1 MGILTKGQ
9 FTFGNKT
16 KTQIIQLTTAQ
27 NLTGTAVIGL
37 GSNIITGTGTLFLT
51 ELFVGD
57 TIRFV
62 TAGLTFIVSTISS
75 NTSITVTTASP
86 QTTTVQTLALAN
98 PKRIKP
104 GQSVFNTTDRYPMYY
119 SGDNIGGLNAW
130 RKGEF
135 CNGQVVPI
143 TNASAT
149 TTITEGQILQNSSTI
164 IGTVQTF
171 TSGATQS
178 AIAVTYTPAYGSSCV
193 PSAVCGIHNTDASPT
208 SIGTTIAKGN
218 FTRPSTVANGA
229 VMFAGT
235 TSAAL
240 NSGIAV
246 TSVNTPVTGEIEML
260 VNFQERV

>member
-62 TAGLTFIVSTISS
+62 TAGLTFIVSTITS

-130 RKGEF
+130 VKGE
-135 CNGQVVPI
+135 
-143 TNASAT
+143 
-149 TTITEGQILQNSSTI
+149 
-164 IGTVQTF
+164 
-171 TSGATQS
+171 
-178 AIAVTYTPAYGSSCV
+178 
-193 PSAVCGIHNTDASPT
+193 
-208 SIGTTIAKGN
+208 
-218 FTRPSTVANGA
+218 
-229 VMFAGT
+229 
-235 TSAAL
+235 
-240 NSGIAV
+240 
-246 TSVNTPVTGEIEML
+246 
-260 VNFQERV
+260 